1 MSNPWVQPDPCGL
14 DLCDGLG
21 WIFFYPPWWVGSK
34 NPLNPTHAHP
44 YSWYVYDLPVLLL
57 TIKFWSPI
65 MIDSIS
71 DFRWEALT
79 SKVADVP
86 LHQTPIYQTW
96 KLVHGWQV
104 HDAKIFLSNW
114 SYNTVLQLLLPHAH
128 FRRVIWKSLPI
139 STILSYLRR
148 CLMYR
153 IMQFSSY
160 NVWVSYYYKIYT

>member
-1 MSNPWVQPDPCGL
+1 MIFFFSNQFNNNSNKKEIFQPMSSTRPMWVGL
-14 DLCDGLG
+14 GWTYVMGWVGLG

-34 NPLNPTHAHP
+34 NPLNPTHVHP

-79 SKVADVP
+79 SKLADVP

-114 SYNTVLQLLLPHAH
+114 SYNTVLQLLLPYAH
-128 FRRVIWKSLPI
+128 FKGVI
-139 STILSYLRR
+139 
-148 CLMYR
+148 
-153 IMQFSSY
+153 
-160 NVWVSYYYKIYT
+160 

>member
-1 MSNPWVQPDPCGL
+1 MQWISYLFFILWFFFFLLMLKSKTTNNLFWIEVLKYIILLVKSVQP
-14 DLCDGLG
+14 
-21 WIFFYPPWWVGSK
+21 
-34 NPLNPTHAHP
+34 PLQDWL
-44 YSWYVYDLPVLLL
+44 SWYVYDLPVLLL

-96 KLVHGWQV
+96 KLVHRWQV

-114 SYNTVLQLLLPHAH
+114 SYNTVLQLLPHAH
-128 FRRVIWKSLPI
+128 
-139 STILSYLRR
+139 
-148 CLMYR
+148 
-153 IMQFSSY
+153 
-160 NVWVSYYYKIYT
+160 